1 MKKRL
6 LFAALCLVLLLSCVG
21 CSAKKP
27 GVDLRE
33 KLDALT
39 VSDEDLG
46 IKDQFSALSDI
57 TGGSI
62 DDALVGRW
70 VSADGRTSYTYA
82 ADGTQKIESE
92 DYGDFDV
99 KYTCITCGDYRILCE
114 EVPMTSSDAEGNA
127 TESTALSYTAYE
139 IENDVLYMAMV
150 EEHDPMYTTNQTA
163 LVSMFK
169 ADGSGSAARSMAKNP
184 IDLSCLNGTWVT
196 EKGSFT
202 IENGED
208 VIPASKQVE
217 DFCKNNGASEKQSMM
232 LSLFVE
238 ELSNNIIR
246 FGFADKKKHSI
257 DIRVIRLDDGWTL
270 RMRDNCKK
278 FDPTEWLKMH
288 NTDDPTKNIGI
299 RMVTGMAKDINYL
312 STMDLNN
319 ITITI

>member
-6 LFAALCLVLLLSCVG
+6 LFAVLCLVLLLSCVG

-27 GVDLRE
+27 GVDLRV

-92 DYGDFDV
+92 DYGNFDV
-99 KYTCITCGDYRILCE
+99 KYTCITCGDYKILCE

-202 IENGED
+202 IENGVLTCDGESGKLSFND
-208 VIPASKQVE
+208 KNQLVVE
-217 DFCKNNGASEKQSMM
+217 KDGSATVYSMNLSILKNYDDGSEKTM
-232 LSLFVE
+232 LGLYYTGADEDDLPNLLHLMDDWKTDYAWDTWYYTGSF
-238 ELSNNIIR
+238 ELQ
-246 FGFADKKKHSI
+246 K
-257 DIRVIRLDDGWTL
+257 
-270 RMRDNCKK
+270 
-278 FDPTEWLKMH
+278 
-288 NTDDPTKNIGI
+288 
-299 RMVTGMAKDINYL
+299 
-312 STMDLNN
+312 
-319 ITITI
+319 

>member
-1 MKKRL
+1 MPCA
-6 LFAALCLVLLLSCVG
+6 FAVV
-21 CSAKKP
+21 
-27 GVDLRE
+27 
-33 KLDALT
+33 
-39 VSDEDLG
+39 EDLG

-92 DYGDFDV
+92 DYGNFDV
-99 KYTCITCGDYRILCE
+99 KYTCITCGDYKILCE

-202 IENGED
+202 IENGVLTCDGESGKLSFND
-208 VIPASKQVE
+208 KNQLVVE
-217 DFCKNNGASEKQSMM
+217 KDGSATVYSMNLSILKNYDDGSEKTM
-232 LSLFVE
+232 LGLYYTGADEDDLPNLLHLMDDWKTDYAWDTWYYTGSF
-238 ELSNNIIR
+238 ELQ
-246 FGFADKKKHSI
+246 
-257 DIRVIRLDDGWTL
+257 
-270 RMRDNCKK
+270 
-278 FDPTEWLKMH
+278 
-288 NTDDPTKNIGI
+288 
-299 RMVTGMAKDINYL
+299 
-312 STMDLNN
+312 
-319 ITITI
+319 

>member
-27 GVDLRE
+27 GVDLRV

-92 DYGDFDV
+92 DYGNFDV
-99 KYTCITCGDYRILCE
+99 KYTCITCGDYKILCE

-202 IENGED
+202 EAAEACYISQSAISQQIQSLEKEIGVKLFERKNRKFTLTSAGEHFYNKT
-208 VIPASKQVE
+208 VVLS
-217 DFCKNNGASEKQSMM
+217 SE
-232 LSLFVE
+232 LE
-238 ELSNNIIR
+238 RI
-246 FGFADKKKHSI
+246 
-257 DIRVIRLDDGWTL
+257 
-270 RMRDNCKK
+270 
-278 FDPTEWLKMH
+278 
-288 NTDDPTKNIGI
+288 
-299 RMVTGMAKDINYL
+299 
-312 STMDLNN
+312 
-319 ITITI
+319 